1 MIFTYFG
8 SSTRG
13 LDSSTALEFVR
24 ALRIATNLVRN
35 ATIVSIYQAG
45 ESLSE
50 IFDKVCLLY
59 EGRMVYFGPVDLA
72 RQYFI
77 DMGYVPAARQTTP
90 DFLVSVTNPIGRTM
104 AAKENDEIR
113 DPERRGKPIPQTALE
128 FEEYYQNSEIKK
140 INQADIASYK
150 ADFVGKQ
157 DLASAYKASAKAEHS
172 RHTRRQVSFHSIIM
186 VRLSTFYHLSSEP
199 LHYFNANA
207 SAECHAS
214 PNSNHERQLYC
225 PSSFNYVSRWFFF
238 IVYNLTISLN

>member
-90 DFLVSVTNPIGRTM
+90 DFLVSVTNALSRRIAT
-104 AAKENDEIR
+104 KEHDEIR
-113 DPERRGKPIPQTALE
+113 SPERRGKPIPQTALE

-140 INQADIASYK
+140 ANQADIASYK

-157 DLASAYKASAKAEHS
+157 DLASAYKASAKAEHA
-172 RHTRRQVSFHSIIM
+172 RHTYRQVGFSFDTFSKFTIYLQSPYTISMPMQVRNVMLRRIQIM
-186 VRLSTFYHLSSEP
+186 KGNYTAQVLFTTLVDVFSSLP
-199 LHYFNANA
+199 
-207 SAECHAS
+207 
-214 PNSNHERQLYC
+214 
-225 PSSFNYVSRWFFF
+225 
-238 IVYNLTISLN
+238 TISLK